1 MKVSLSKKRDTI
13 QFLAFDRNKKIQ
25 KIKNKEFQRFR
36 LPLKKESPKKTGK
49 GQILKQPGLIS
60 SVLNRVPFSLR

>member
-1 MKVSLSKKRDTI
+1 MRYDSVFGIWQKQKNSK
-13 QFLAFDRNKKIQ
+13 N
-25 KIKNKEFQRFR
+25 KNKEFQRFR

-60 SVLNRVPFSLR
+60 SVLNGVPFSLR